1 MSSFLIQKTVVKW
14 RPLAKIFLKD
24 RIEEEGNKAA
34 IAILAEGLGILKNST
49 WGWEKSEGKSA
60 Q

>member
-1 MSSFLIQKTVVKW
+1 MKS
-14 RPLAKIFLKD
+14 RPLAKVFLKD

-34 IAILAEGLGILKNST
+34 MAILAEGLGIPKNRT